1 MTNNEK
7 GSFSPEKTQ
16 QDKEKYREIR
26 QESNE
31 RLQEELERR
40 AEKSPKDNPESLK
53 AEALEALAA
62 HEKQAKDTEREP
74 SPAEKRNDRPINN
87 AAKEASFQK
96 TMEEVRSEMSA
107 PSRAFSQLIHNKT
120 VEKISDSVGNT
131 VARPDAILSGAIF
144 AFTLT
149 LGVYLLAKNLGYPL
163 SGFETIGAFAAG
175 WAFGLVFDFLKIMI
189 TGRK

>member
-7 GSFSPEKTQ
+7 NSFTPERTQ
-16 QDKEKYREIR
+16 QGKETYEEIR
-26 QESNE
+26 QESKE

-40 AEKSPKDNPESLK
+40 AEKSPEGNPESLK

-62 HEKQAKDTEREP
+62 HEKQAKAPEREL
-74 SPAEKRNDRPINN
+74 SPAEKRNDRPISN
-87 AAKEASFQK
+87 ATKEASFQK

-107 PSRAFSQLIHNKT
+107 PSRAFSRLIHNKT
-120 VEKISDSVGNT
+120 VEKVSDTVGNT
-131 VARPDAILSGAIF
+131 VARPDAVLSGAVF
-144 AFTLT
+144 AFALT

-175 WAFGLVFDFLKIMI
+175 WVFGLIFDFLKVMV